1 MPSVFVVRVLRAL
14 LAIWFVLSIG
24 EPSVVRICPMHA
36 TAAAELA
43 DADLGAMPGPM
54 GSEEAAHHAGGHHA
68 SHGAPTHSHSSQ
80 QHHHHCTCINSCVG
94 SASSALLAATRVQVE
109 APAVV
114 AVVDQAASPS
124 DGPALDE
131 PPHLLPPGTGPPRI

>member
-43 DADLGAMPGPM
+43 DADLGTISRASGA
-54 GSEEAAHHAGGHHA
+54 EEAAHHTGHHA
-68 SHGAPTHSHSSQ
+68 SHGAPMHSHSSQ

-114 AVVDQAASPS
+114 AVVDQATSPS
-124 DGPALDE
+124 DGPALDD

>member
-43 DADLGAMPGPM
+43 DADLGTGSRPM
-54 GSEEAAHHAGGHHA
+54 GSEDVAHHTGHHA

-80 QHHHHCTCINSCVG
+80 QHHHHCTCINSCME
-94 SASSALLAATRVQVE
+94 SASSAALAAARVQVE
-109 APAVV
+109 APPVV
-114 AVVDQAASPS
+114 AVVDESASPS
-124 DGPALDE
+124 DGLALDD